1 MSLLRTVIVVFTL
14 LAPILG
20 ARAETLR
27 DATAAVQRKDYAT
40 ALKLI
45 EPLAEAG
52 DPRAQTQ
59 LATLYYHGQG
69 VNESDAQAV
78 VWYDRAARQGHLP
91 AQYLLGNMYAY
102 GHATVPAGYDPMHLA
117 AQWYFE
123 AARKGHADAQ
133 YALGVLFLT
142 GSGVVQS
149 NAEARKWFTR
159 AARQGHADAR
169 SYLRGSTSVR

>member
-1 MSLLRTVIVVFTL
+1 
-14 LAPILG
+14 
-20 ARAETLR
+20 
-27 DATAAVQRKDYAT
+27 
-40 ALKLI
+40 
-45 EPLAEAG
+45 
-52 DPRAQTQ
+52 
-59 LATLYYHGQG
+59 
-69 VNESDAQAV
+69 
-78 VWYDRAARQGHLP
+78 
-91 AQYLLGNMYAY
+91 MYAY
-102 GHATVPAGYDPMHLA
+102 GQATVPAGYDPMHLA

-169 SYLRGSTSVR
+169 SYLRGSTVKR

>member
-1 MSLLRTVIVVFTL
+1 MSLLRTLIVLLTL
-14 LAPILG
+14 LGPIPG
-20 ARAETLR
+20 ARADTLQ
-27 DATAAVQRKDYAT
+27 DAIAAVQRKDYAT

-59 LATLYYHGQG
+59 LAMLYYHGQG
-69 VNESDAQAV
+69 VPESDAQAV
-78 VWYDRAARQGHLP
+78 VWYDRAARKGYLP
-91 AQYLLGNMYAY
+91 AQYQLGNMYAY
-102 GHATVPAGYDPMHLA
+102 GHATVPASYDPMHLA

-169 SYLRGSTSVR
+169 SYLRGSTGKR